1 MVGAVHRQHDR
12 PRLERCQVRD
22 DATCPREQLF
32 DGFRQRGSVPV
43 RRDEVRR
50 AHARTV
56 RGFPMELRTIDR
68 AWNAAPH
75 RGFGEPTE
83 PQYLWHLCDVPERVG
98 DVAEALRPAQRVRP
112 RRALLQ
118 VAHDRLGRAQEL
130 VHEDAPRPDAE
141 PPVLH
146 LARDVLFGAG
156 ADLEVVLDRGDLTVE
171 VEVTE
176 PGVGVQNV
184 EQLVHR
190 VHELQPVA
198 LERLVPLSVPV
209 RMRDDVDDGLR
220 GHAASISAAPRA
232 FDVAVRAP
240 ATDNA

>member
-1 MVGAVHRQHDR
+1 M
-12 PRLERCQVRD
+12 
-22 DATCPREQLF
+22 T
-32 DGFRQRGSVPV
+32 
-43 RRDEVRR
+43 
-50 AHARTV
+50 
-56 RGFPMELRTIDR
+56 
-68 AWNAAPH
+68 
-75 RGFGEPTE
+75 
-83 PQYLWHLCDVPERVG
+83 ERVG
-98 DVAEALRPAQRVRP
+98 NVTEVLRPAERVRA

-130 VHEDAPRPDAE
+130 VHQDAPRPDAE
-141 PPVLH
+141 PSGLH
-146 LARDVLFGAG
+146 LARDVLLGARP
-156 ADLEVVLDRGDLTVE
+156 DLEVVLYRGDLTVE
-171 VEVTE
+171 VEMTE
-176 PGVGVQNV
+176 PGVRVQNV

-209 RMRDDVDDGLR
+209 RVRDDVDHGFR